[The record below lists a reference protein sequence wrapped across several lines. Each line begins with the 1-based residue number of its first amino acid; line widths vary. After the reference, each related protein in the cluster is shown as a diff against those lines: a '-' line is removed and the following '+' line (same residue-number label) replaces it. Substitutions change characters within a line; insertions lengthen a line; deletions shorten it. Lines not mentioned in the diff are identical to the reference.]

1 MQTATRELPI
11 WRSLLFVPV
20 NVPKFVATAHT
31 RGSDA
36 VILDL
41 EDSVPPAE
49 KATARTLIAA
59 AAPKVAQSGADVV
72 VRINQPIELA
82 VRDIEAA
89 ISPAIHTLMLPKI
102 DSAGHIRLLAELV
115 DRIEAQKGMR
125 VGHTKFM
132 ALIETPSAFA
142 RTDEIAAAHPRLI
155 SISLGSED
163 FAMEVGGEPAT
174 DVLFYPKQRVAIVAV
189 ANGLMPM
196 GVIGSVADFMD
207 LDGYRN
213 SARLARRL
221 GFRGASCIH
230 PKHVDILNEERNLRA
245 IRAERLNR
253 EILRTIETARKQFA
267 EAPDAAL
274 GELKRAL
281 GAVVASHDIDPDVR
295 DKLRTKVQAA
305 IDQSLLARQKIDQ
318 NRLRNIEKTS
328 AAAARDL
335 AVDQLMQRDEQ
346 IEQLIDKVRAQ
357 LAEGFIGNAD
367 AFERAEE
374 VARASFELAPYSGVT
389 NAAIFDSEAAGQLD
403 KAQRLRYLRYDK
415 FLAQLYQTELA
426 HVPFPDE
433 PPILYPAP
441 EVWKSLSERRQS
453 HFERIEAK

>member
-1 MQTATRELPI
+1 LIESGEDLADQTTERETPMQTATRELPI

-174 DVLFYPKQRVAIVAV
+174 DVLFYPKQRVAIAAV

-221 GFRGASCIH
+221 GFRGAACIH
-230 PKHVDILNEERNLRA
+230 PKHVDILNEEFGPKSKDVAWARRVIDVYEKAKAEGRA
-245 IRAERLNR
+245 SIQLDGKMVDVPIVVRAER
-253 EILRTIETARKQFA
+253 IIT
-267 EAPDAAL
+267 
-274 GELKRAL
+274 
-281 GAVVASHDIDPDVR
+281 
-295 DKLRTKVQAA
+295 
-305 IDQSLLARQKIDQ
+305 
-318 NRLRNIEKTS
+318 
-328 AAAARDL
+328 
-335 AVDQLMQRDEQ
+335 
-346 IEQLIDKVRAQ
+346 
-357 LAEGFIGNAD
+357 
-367 AFERAEE
+367 
-374 VARASFELAPYSGVT
+374 
-389 NAAIFDSEAAGQLD
+389 EAA
-403 KAQRLRYLRYDK
+403 
-415 FLAQLYQTELA
+415 
-426 HVPFPDE
+426 
-433 PPILYPAP
+433 
-441 EVWKSLSERRQS
+441 
-453 HFERIEAK
+453 RIEARAKTRARCGLAGCAMPRSEPC